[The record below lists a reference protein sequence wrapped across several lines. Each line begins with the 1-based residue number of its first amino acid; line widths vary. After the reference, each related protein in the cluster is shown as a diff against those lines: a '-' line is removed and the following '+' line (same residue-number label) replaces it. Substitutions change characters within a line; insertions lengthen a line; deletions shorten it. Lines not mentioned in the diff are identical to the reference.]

1 MDYPYNLGTVNF
13 FHPDYEYINNCA
25 YFDYQRKKVYVRTSN
40 ALKKKKSGKKKL
52 PNKKLRV
59 SNHVMIKASSCPT
72 CKSRKIIGGVK
83 REKWSKGSN
92 VKRAF
97 DLVLTPGGIRRKVIE
112 VRASIHQCLN
122 CDKKFIPPAYQRLDK
137 HFHSLKSWAMFQH
150 VEYSISFEAISRM
163 FEEFFSLRV
172 LTYEIHEFKSFLA
185 RYYKTTYKKLLRKI
199 LTGNML
205 HIDET
210 EMKLRKEKGYVWVF
224 TNLEEVVFM
233 FKPTRE
239 GGFLRDLL
247 KGFQGVLVSD
257 FYTTYDSVECPQQK
271 CLIHLMR
278 DINQELLSNP
288 FDEELQLIT
297 RPFGTL
303 LRTIITT
310 IDKHGLRHKYLR
322 KHEREVTDFFQSLS
336 EHSFDSEAAKALQ
349 ERITKYRNK
358 LFTFINYDGVP
369 WNGSSTPLIRN
380 LPLE

>member
-1 MDYPYNLGTVNF
+1 MEWEATQCEDWKQKLTTYNLEDCAALKKVVEVVQAIIAKACSEPESPVSEQGQPPIAFVKDEKMDYPYNLGTVNF

-172 LTYEIHEFKSFLA
+172 LTSEIHEFKSFLA
-185 RYYKTTYKKLLRKI
+185 RYYKTTYKNCSSR
-199 LTGNML
+199 
-205 HIDET
+205 
-210 EMKLRKEKGYVWVF
+210 
-224 TNLEEVVFM
+224 
-233 FKPTRE
+233 
-239 GGFLRDLL
+239 FLR
-247 KGFQGVLVSD
+247 
-257 FYTTYDSVECPQQK
+257 
-271 CLIHLMR
+271 
-278 DINQELLSNP
+278 
-288 FDEELQLIT
+288 
-297 RPFGTL
+297 
-303 LRTIITT
+303 
-310 IDKHGLRHKYLR
+310 
-322 KHEREVTDFFQSLS
+322 
-336 EHSFDSEAAKALQ
+336 
-349 ERITKYRNK
+349 
-358 LFTFINYDGVP
+358 
-369 WNGSSTPLIRN
+369 
-380 LPLE
+380 